1 MASPQVHVAFNK
13 PTPVSKFFRMLI
25 KICII
30 PLKID
35 RSEKTTSVTFK
46 YRSKEALVFLFYPF
60 TVSVIVLGFFMIY
73 MTGINQIMT
82 WFMAKFQM
90 LNTIDFFSLLILLTL
105 PSFLPSFCLP
115 FARHLTYVA
124 NGLIL
129 SPNLQ
134 LPNHWKKFVLSSLF
148 YVISSV
154 VYLYI
159 HLMNLRIDGNNH
171 SWWLAGCYIQLI
183 VISLNIF
190 ILFLFVLCLIDEFKR
205 IVCLRKNDTIQHA
218 ENCID
223 GFKTLQNGFGSTF
236 LITFSYHQIENVFC
250 TYMGISSLIS
260 INENLWQNI
269 VLSVCY
275 FSMTAYYMTILYC
288 ITLTAEEAYE
298 ALQSLNT
305 PLEKMLIKEND
316 STKKE
321 IIRATMRKLEKIRP
335 LNGNG
340 YFNVTRETLTSIV
353 STTVTYL
360 IILLQFR

>member
-1 MASPQVHVAFNK
+1 MD
-13 PTPVSKFFRMLI
+13 SKG
-25 KICII
+25 
-30 PLKID
+30 D
-35 RSEKTTSVTFK
+35 DE
-46 YRSKEALVFLFYPF
+46 
-60 TVSVIVLGFFMIY
+60 
-73 MTGINQIMT
+73 
-82 WFMAKFQM
+82 
-90 LNTIDFFSLLILLTL
+90 
-105 PSFLPSFCLP
+105 
-115 FARHLTYVA
+115 
-124 NGLIL
+124 
-129 SPNLQ
+129 
-134 LPNHWKKFVLSSLF
+134 
-148 YVISSV
+148 V
-154 VYLYI
+154 V
-159 HLMNLRIDGNNH
+159 DK
-171 SWWLAGCYIQLI
+171 SWWLAGVYIQIIYIQLTLF
-183 VISLNIF
+183 VIF
-190 ILFLFVLCLIDEFKR
+190 FVVLCLIDEFKR
-205 IVCLRKNDTIQHA
+205 KVFLCKNNIIQHA
-218 ENCID
+218 DNSID
-223 GFKTLQNGFGSTF
+223 GFKTLQNGFGTTF
-236 LITFSYHQIENVFC
+236 LLTFSYHQIENVFC